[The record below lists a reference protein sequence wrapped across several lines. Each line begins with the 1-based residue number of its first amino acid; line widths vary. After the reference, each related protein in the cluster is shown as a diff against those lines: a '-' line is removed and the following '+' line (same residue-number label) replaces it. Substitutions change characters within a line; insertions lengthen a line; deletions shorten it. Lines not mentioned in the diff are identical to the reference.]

1 MIWNIKNQKTTN
13 QNKKKKRIP
22 KNEDGISGLR
32 DNFKRHNIRIIVV
45 PEGEG
50 KEQEIGNPFE
60 KITKENFLNLVKEIA
75 MQVQKAQRVPDK
87 MDAKRPT
94 PRHIIIKMPKVKN
107 KERIL
112 KAAREKQ
119 LVMYRGVPIRLSADF
134 SKETFQ
140 ARRDW
145 QEVFKV
151 MKSRDLELSLI
162 HISEPTRLS

>member
-1 MIWNIKNQKTTN
+1 M
-13 QNKKKKRIP
+13 
-22 KNEDGISGLR
+22 S
-32 DNFKRHNIRIIVV
+32 
-45 PEGEG
+45 EGEEQ
-50 KEQEIGNPFE
+50 EQEIGNPFE

-145 QEVFKV
+145 
-151 MKSRDLELSLI
+151 
-162 HISEPTRLS
+162 